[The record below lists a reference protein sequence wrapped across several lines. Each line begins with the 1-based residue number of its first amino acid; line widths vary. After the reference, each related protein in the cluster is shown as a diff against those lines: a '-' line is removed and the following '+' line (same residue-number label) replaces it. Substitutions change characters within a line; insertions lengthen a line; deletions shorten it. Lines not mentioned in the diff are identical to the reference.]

1 LGSIRFGLLIAL
13 LFFTCWSGCMFCM
26 ALTLQSGMGMAPWQ
40 SGNSFIAMGISYF
53 VSAWFAP
60 RLIVRHSLSTILL
73 SGIAIQV
80 VGLLGLIFTLWH
92 FGTHAGPLA
101 IAPATLVVGY
111 GQALIVNSFYRIGMR
126 DIDLNDAGA
135 ASAILSTLQQS
146 ALGLGPAVLG
156 ALFLHLQHQ
165 SGDYSVAMIGFLAAE
180 IVMMLALAVAAVTR
194 RQLLSGVK
202 VSLR

>member
-1 LGSIRFGLLIAL
+1 
-13 LFFTCWSGCMFCM
+13 M
-26 ALTLQSGMGMAPWQ
+26 
-40 SGNSFIAMGISYF
+40 
-53 VSAWFAP
+53 
-60 RLIVRHSLSTILL
+60 
-73 SGIAIQV
+73 
-80 VGLLGLIFTLWH
+80 
-92 FGTHAGPLA
+92 
-101 IAPATLVVGY
+101 
-111 GQALIVNSFYRIGMR
+111 NSFYRIGMR

-156 ALFLHLQHQ
+156 ALFLHLQRQ